1 MRHVAPS
8 QMGAKPAHERP
19 DANAT
24 RLRVLYFIAAVL
36 AALVP
41 LVAFAGLWLRSE
53 FDKSQREIDTFLATR
68 ANAVSQWLDAE
79 VRQETTALQAI
90 AALPSLDEA
99 NLPEFHLAAT
109 RMIAPVPQWA
119 FLGLVDPSGGRQV
132 LNTLR
137 PLGSDLPGMASAE
150 TIRRISTTSRP
161 AVQTHGAETD
171 QVYAG
176 RVVLLCVPVIR
187 NDSVRFVLVAGI
199 KTEVLQKLLEQTA
212 EPDLLTLVLDERDQV
227 LARSRNGEH
236 FGNPAGERGMR
247 PNPEQAAGLF
257 AINTPD
263 GRQLTTAF
271 RRSSLTGWTAL
282 AASDRKPFDEM
293 SARSTWATV
302 WAGALS
308 LLLAAVLAVFLFY
321 NVIERRISDE
331 RLAASRALSELDARL
346 LTATQE
352 SLTEQRKAAS
362 ERDVLLREIYHRVKN
377 NLQIVQSLLRLGSRD
392 LRPDQREPFESAI
405 RRIGAMARVHTLLY
419 NSPDLASIDF
429 KDYLE
434 GLLKEA
440 AEAFG
445 AEERGIQTI
454 LQAESMRVPL
464 DTAVPLAFVTVEIL
478 TNALKHAFPEGRPGT
493 VTVTASQED
502 NHGVLTIAD
511 NGVGLPA
518 ETASKRSL
526 GLTIIGKL
534 VDQIG
539 GSVEKPSAGE
549 STFRIRFPIR
559 SAANGADPKARPNP

>member
-1 MRHVAPS
+1 
-8 QMGAKPAHERP
+8 
-19 DANAT
+19 
-24 RLRVLYFIAAVL
+24 
-36 AALVP
+36 
-41 LVAFAGLWLRSE
+41 
-53 FDKSQREIDTFLATR
+53 
-68 ANAVSQWLDAE
+68 
-79 VRQETTALQAI
+79 
-90 AALPSLDEA
+90 
-99 NLPEFHLAAT
+99 
-109 RMIAPVPQWA
+109 
-119 FLGLVDPSGGRQV
+119 
-132 LNTLR
+132 
-137 PLGSDLPGMASAE
+137 
-150 TIRRISTTSRP
+150 
-161 AVQTHGAETD
+161 
-171 QVYAG
+171 
-176 RVVLLCVPVIR
+176 
-187 NDSVRFVLVAGI
+187 
-199 KTEVLQKLLEQTA
+199 
-212 EPDLLTLVLDERDQV
+212 
-227 LARSRNGEH
+227 
-236 FGNPAGERGMR
+236 MR

-257 AINTPD
+257 AMNTPD

-331 RLAASRALSELDARL
+331 RLAASQALSELDARL

-539 GSVEKPSAGE
+539 GSVDKPPAGE

>member
-1 MRHVAPS
+1 MRHAAPS
-8 QMGAKPAHERP
+8 QMSAKPAHERP
-19 DANAT
+19 GATAT

-41 LVAFAGLWLRSE
+41 LIAFAGLWLRSE

-90 AALPSLDEA
+90 AALPSLDES

-109 RMIAPVPQWA
+109 RMIASVPQWA

-132 LNTLR
+132 VNTLR
-137 PLGSDLPGMASAE
+137 PLGSDLPGMASAD
-150 TIRRISTTSRP
+150 TIRRVSTTRRP

-171 QVYAG
+171 QIYTG

-187 NDSVRFVLVAGI
+187 NDFVRFVLIAGI

-212 EPDLLTLVLDERDQV
+212 EPDVLTLVLDERDQV
-227 LARSRNGEH
+227 LARSRNWEH
-236 FGNPAGERGMR
+236 FGNPAGESGMR
-247 PNPEQAAGLF
+247 PNPEQPAGLF
-257 AINTPD
+257 AMNTPD

-429 KDYLE
+429 KDYLD

-511 NGVGLPA
+511 NGVGLPV

-539 GSVEKPSAGE
+539 GSVDKPPAGE
-549 STFRIRFPIR
+549 STFRIRFPIHN
-559 SAANGADPKARPNP
+559 AANGVDPKARSNS

>member
-8 QMGAKPAHERP
+8 QIGAKPAHERP
-19 DANAT
+19 DAKAT

-41 LVAFAGLWLRSE
+41 LVAFASLWLRSE

-90 AALPSLDEA
+90 AALPSLDES

-109 RMIAPVPQWA
+109 RMIASVPQWA

-137 PLGSDLPGMASAE
+137 PLGSDLPGMVSAE
-150 TIRRISTTSRP
+150 TIRRVSTTRRP

-187 NDSVRFVLVAGI
+187 ADSVRFVLIAGV
-199 KTEVLQKLLEQTA
+199 KTEVLQRLLEHTA

-227 LARSRNGEH
+227 LARSRSWER

-247 PNPEQAAGLF
+247 PNPEQPAGLF
-257 AINTPD
+257 AMNTPD

-502 NHGVLTIAD
+502 NQGILTIAD

-539 GSVEKPSAGE
+539 GSVDKPPAGE
-549 STFRIRFPIR
+549 STFRIRFPIHN
-559 SAANGADPKARPNP
+559 AANGVAPKARSNP